1 MPATVMGLLAQ
12 FLIHPYLN
20 KIFSLYKDNK
30 YKSIKKILYKII
42 LTILGIGVIV
52 SALGYFLGCPILGIV
67 YGVNLEE
74 YSIALL
80 IILIASTFYTMAG
93 IISPILITMR
103 YTFVQFLIYAITAL
117 FELVLSNVLVH
128 KYGINGAIW
137 AYLITMIIYFASF
150 YFVAM
155 KIINKKSKEFEKE

>member
-20 KIFSLYKDNK
+20 TIFSLYKENK
-30 YKSIKKILYKII
+30 YKEIKKILYKII
-42 LTILGIGVIV
+42 FIIFAIGVLV

-67 YGVNLEE
+67 YGMNLSE
-74 YSIALL
+74 YSISLL

-93 IISPILITMR
+93 IISPVLITMR
-103 YTFVQFLIYAITAL
+103 YTFIQFVIYTIVAI
-117 FELVLSNVLVH
+117 FELVLSNVLVQ
-128 KYGINGAIW
+128 KFGFDGAIW
-137 AYLITMIIYFASF
+137 AYLITMVIYFVIF

-155 KIINKKSKEFEKE
+155 KIINNKLKELEKE